1 MAARRLILVMLVLL
15 VLSSVAAALVPVEE
29 RSRDDSSTTTDSTSE
44 TELPTGGFISRSV
57 DAAAKEPGRIRA
69 SAGDQLE
76 LVVTSGRPAQVAI
89 PALDEL
95 EDTDPEFAARFD
107 LLLVDA
113 GKYPVEVIAPDGAE
127 GRRIATIV
135 VQ

>member
-1 MAARRLILVMLVLL
+1 MLVLL

-29 RSRDDSSTTTDSTSE
+29 RSRENLSTNTGSTSAP
-44 TELPTGGFISRSV
+44 ELPTGGFISRSV
-57 DAAAKEPGRIRA
+57 DASTKEPGRIRA
-69 SAGDQLE
+69 SPGDQLE

-95 EDTDPEFAARFD
+95 EDADPEFAARFD

-113 GKYPVEVIAPDGAE
+113 GRYPVEMIAPDGAE

>member
-1 MAARRLILVMLVLL
+1 MLVLL

-29 RSRDDSSTTTDSTSE
+29 RSREDSSSTTRSTSAP
-44 TELPTGGFISRSV
+44 ELPTGGFVSRSV
-57 DAAAKEPGRIRA
+57 DAAAKEPSRIRVA
-69 SAGDQLE
+69 AGDQLE
-76 LVVTSGRPAQVAI
+76 LVVTAPRPAQVAI

-107 LLLVDA
+107 LLLHDA
-113 GKYPVEVIAPDGAE
+113 GKYPVETIETDGGD

-135 VQ
+135 VE